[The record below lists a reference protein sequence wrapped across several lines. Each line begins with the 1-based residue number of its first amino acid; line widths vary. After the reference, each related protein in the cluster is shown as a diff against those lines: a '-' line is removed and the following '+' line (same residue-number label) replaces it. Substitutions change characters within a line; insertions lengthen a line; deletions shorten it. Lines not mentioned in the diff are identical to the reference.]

1 MNIPGTTTAPREG
14 SDKENDTMSSFN
26 TIDSCAPQRKARKK
40 RKSALVEPTG
50 KRRRGIMDSIQ
61 YLSQER
67 GAEGNSPCASTVNST
82 INSSYRLPS
91 PLPEVEE
98 TLKEEIDDDE
108 QGTEEDDG
116 RLEQLQ
122 ELDEELQEELYLR
135 PDTLIADYR
144 ILRILGHG
152 NFSTTYLA
160 EITPTEPEPPDNPR
174 PLVAIKRMKQPL
186 SSIGENEYSLLEF
199 LHSNGESP
207 RHVISPITSFFDESH
222 HFHLVIEPLDSGRP
236 VALPLC
242 GCGHPHLACPGR
254 HLVLAKIMLQLLSGL
269 LSLHTHNLIHADL
282 TPANILFLPE
292 SNRIK
297 LIDLGN
303 TIRLEDRAAYLDDFG
318 VQSACYRA
326 PEILLGAGPL
336 SRVMDVWS
344 AGVIAVEMLLDGIVV
359 GNGIEG
365 GELLRGVIEG
375 RESMVGRVVELV
387 GSVREYQHGM
397 YWQDI
402 YSEISLLPAKKKRG
416 PGNRKRRPEEKTGM
430 LKQFLETETEDSG
443 LVKFLMA
450 MMEVGVSRRGTVM
463 SMLRHPWLIRT
474 LLGDWE
480 RVLTGEMEEVESIQ
494 DQSEVAAFQEGQGE
508 EEDTEEDP
516 PLPGQM
522 NMDGRL
528 KEYVGDFFAI
538 GSQAVREPLDATEQ
552 STDVLG
558 ENMEYPLSSPSVER
572 SITPFYSSPPIQA
585 LPVTPPPPPSLSQS
599 VQDLSFK
606 SSPPPQALP
615 VTPPSRP
622 LPASPPHPPLPDA
635 IRNTPLDRFSPLPAA
650 IVSNMSPYNQ
660 SWQPEHTEI
669 TPPIQDI
676 KVEIFSSSV
685 ASATFQLENETENYK
700 QEVDTYN
707 SAPETSL
714 LTGDDSTTR
723 IFAQDNLLSSP
734 PSSPGVPLAASS
746 KGDYRSSES
755 RSPSPVAMVGNPGVS
770 VENEGSV
777 NNVNNG
783 ESLST
788 KEEAAR
794 RASNVWDRD
803 LAADMASLSEE
814 CEEEDAVL
822 LC

>member
-1 MNIPGTTTAPREG
+1 MNIPGVTTAPREG

-26 TIDSCAPQRKARKK
+26 TIDSCAPQRRARKK
-40 RKSALVEPTG
+40 RKTALVEPMG
-50 KRRRGIMDSIQ
+50 KRRRGVMDSIQ
-61 YLSQER
+61 YLSQDKE
-67 GAEGNSPCASTVNST
+67 AEGNSPCASTVNST

-98 TLKEEIDDDE
+98 TLKEEIDDCG
-108 QGTEEDDG
+108 QGTEEGDG
-116 RLEQLQ
+116 RLERLQ

-174 PLVAIKRMKQPL
+174 PLVAIKRMKQTL

-242 GCGHPHLACPGR
+242 GCGHPQLACPGR

-303 TIRLEDRAAYLDDFG
+303 TIRPEDRAAYLDDFG

-375 RESMVGRVVELV
+375 RGSMVERVVELV

-402 YSEISLLPAKKKRG
+402 YSDISLHPAKKKRG

-494 DQSEVAAFQEGQGE
+494 DQSEVVALQEEQGE
-508 EEDTEEDP
+508 EEDTEEDL

-538 GSQAVREPLDATEQ
+538 GSQTGREPLDATEQ
-552 STDVLG
+552 STDVLE
-558 ENMEYPLSSPSVER
+558 ENLEHPLSSPSVER
-572 SITPFYSSPPIQA
+572 SITPFYSSPPMQA
-585 LPVTPPPPPSLSQS
+585 LPVTPPPPSLSQS

-606 SSPPPQALP
+606 SSPPLQALP

-622 LPASPPHPPLPDA
+622 LPASPPPPPLPDA

-660 SWQPEHTEI
+660 PWQPEHTEI
-669 TPPIQDI
+669 TPPIQNI
-676 KVEIFSSSV
+676 KIEIFSSSV

-700 QEVDTYN
+700 REVDTYN

-723 IFAQDNLLSSP
+723 IFAQENLLSSP
-734 PSSPGVPLAASS
+734 PSSPVVPLAAIS

-755 RSPSPVAMVGNPGVS
+755 KSPSPVATVGNPGVT

-783 ESLST
+783 ESLSI
-788 KEEAAR
+788 KEEASR

>member
-1 MNIPGTTTAPREG
+1 
-14 SDKENDTMSSFN
+14 
-26 TIDSCAPQRKARKK
+26 
-40 RKSALVEPTG
+40 
-50 KRRRGIMDSIQ
+50 MDSIQ

-91 PLPEVEE
+91 PLLEVEE
-98 TLKEEIDDDE
+98 ALKEEIDDDG

-222 HFHLVIEPLDSGRP
+222 HFHLVLEPLDSGRP

-303 TIRLEDRAAYLDDFG
+303 TIRPEDRAAYLDDFG

-402 YSEISLLPAKKKRG
+402 YSEISLHPAKKKRG
-416 PGNRKRRPEEKTGM
+416 PGNRKRRPEGKTGM

-443 LVKFLMA
+443 LVTFLMA

-494 DQSEVAAFQEGQGE
+494 DQSEVVAFQEEQGE
-508 EEDTEEDP
+508 EEDTEEDL

-538 GSQAVREPLDATEQ
+538 GRQTGREPLDATEQ
-552 STDVLG
+552 SIDVLE
-558 ENMEYPLSSPSVER
+558 ENMEHPLSSPSVER

-585 LPVTPPPPPSLSQS
+585 LPVTPPPPSLSQS

-606 SSPPPQALP
+606 SSPPLQALP

-622 LPASPPHPPLPDA
+622 LPTSPPPPPLPDA

-650 IVSNMSPYNQ
+650 IVSNMPPYNQ

-676 KVEIFSSSV
+676 KIEIFSSSV
-685 ASATFQLENETENYK
+685 TSTTFQLENETENYK

-723 IFAQDNLLSSP
+723 IFAQENLLSSP
-734 PSSPGVPLAASS
+734 PSSPVVPLATIS

-755 RSPSPVAMVGNPGVS
+755 RSPSPVAMVGSPGIT
-770 VENEGSV
+770 VENVGPV

-803 LAADMASLSEE
+803 LAADMVSFYSSSFYLILRFS
-814 CEEEDAVL
+814 C
-822 LC
+822 